1 MAKLKQILIIP
12 IGLVLALVPFSLLI
26 GWNLF
31 TLFLYWFIA
40 VPLLSFHLPTLV
52 KRNTHRLFSSI
63 AGLTI
68 FYGFMVFMIYEH
80 YQSDF
85 FQVLIWSGVIN
96 LVILIVMEV
105 VKVKRGWM
113 PREYKPAAL

>member
-1 MAKLKQILIIP
+1 MARLKQILIIP

-52 KRNTHRLFSSI
+52 KRNTHSLFSSI
-63 AGLTI
+63 TGLTI

-96 LVILIVMEV
+96 LIVVSLMV
-105 VKVKRGWM
+105 VFKGRKRVAITG
-113 PREYKPAAL
+113 A